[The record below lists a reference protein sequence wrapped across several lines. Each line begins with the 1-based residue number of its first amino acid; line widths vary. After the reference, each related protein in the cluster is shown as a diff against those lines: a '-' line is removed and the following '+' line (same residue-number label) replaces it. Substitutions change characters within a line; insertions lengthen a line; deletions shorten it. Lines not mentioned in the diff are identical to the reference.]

1 MSRMKKVWS
10 VIVALIM
17 ALTIFAVPT
26 FALEGDGTESE
37 VAPAAELDGDQPAA
51 VGEPSSNEEPSTGN
65 EDPQNDSQDNGGE
78 GTLEGTTENGD
89 EGEFVVDVEAP
100 AAVTGLTGTASITK
114 NGVSTIAF
122 KWNTVP
128 DADGYAISRYSGKIS
143 NGQYLD
149 QGEALSYNL
158 TDYNGAALKQRT
170 TYSLHVIAYVKLKEQ
185 PSADNEEEIRIAEEA
200 GAIKINPSGE
210 YVMPSK
216 TAATASVKT
225 KSVERVERTKYDK
238 GYLYKYYDQNGVY
251 RGTSYSMWN
260 TIKNKKSKTKY
271 LIALDTRRNNVVIY
285 KGKKGNWKVY
295 KHFVCS
301 CGTDGHRTP
310 RGNFKILSK
319 KPKFQTGDKV
329 GKKVVRAKYTC
340 WYATRIKGAIFFHS
354 TLYHLNSKSRHAA
367 RHVGKHYSHGCIRL
381 EIKNAKW
388 IYNNCKKGTA
398 VISRKYGRDV
408 SYGSSGFL
416 FSYSY

>member
-1 MSRMKKVWS
+1 MKKVWS

-17 ALTIFAVPT
+17 ALTIFVVPT
-26 FALEGDGTESE
+26 FALEGDGADADVVPT
-37 VAPAAELDGDQPAA
+37 AELEGDQTAT
-51 VGEPSSNEEPSTGN
+51 GEEPGNEEPSGMQ
-65 EDPQNDSQDNGGE
+65 EVQDDQENGGE
-78 GTLEGTTENGD
+78 DTNEGNTENGD
-89 EGEFVVDVEAP
+89 GELSGVTNPMTFPTKP
-100 AAVTGLTGTASITK
+100 AAVTGLSGKAGYTNIEFTWAEVEG
-114 NGVSTIAF
+114 
-122 KWNTVP
+122 
-128 DADGYAISRYSGKIS
+128 ADGYAISRYSGELTDGK
-143 NGQYLD
+143 YLD
-149 QGEALSYNL
+149 QGAVLTYNL
-158 TDYNGAALKQRT
+158 KDYKGKALNQRT
-170 TYSLHVIAYVKLKEQ
+170 NYTLHVIAYVKLEQQPATEKEI
-185 PSADNEEEIRIAEEA
+185 ADAVEA
-200 GAIKINPSGE
+200 GAIMINPNGE
-210 YVMPSK
+210 YVMPSS
-216 TAATASVKT
+216 TAAKLTVKT
-225 KSVERVERTKYDK
+225 LSKERVERTKYDK

-354 TLYHLNSKSRHAA
+354 TLYYLNSKSRHAA

-381 EIKNAKW
+381 ELKNAKW

-398 VISRKYGRDV
+398 VISRKYGKDC
-408 SYGSSGFL
+408 SYGFV
-416 FSYSY
+416 YSYKY